1 MIVVVSD
8 TSAISSLLQI
18 GEIEILRQLYGQILI
33 PEAVRAELKRSHA
46 QIPGFIQTESVSPS
60 PALQARLKSLDIG
73 EAYAIT
79 LAEQIHADL
88 LLIDEK
94 KGRAAAARA
103 GIQYMGLA
111 GALIEAKRKG
121 IISSLADILEYLT
134 VDAGFRLSLPIRT
147 AILKAVGE

>member
-1 MIVVVSD
+1 M
-8 TSAISSLLQI
+8 L
-18 GEIEILRQLYGQILI
+18 
-33 PEAVRAELKRSHA
+33 
-46 QIPGFIQTESVSPS
+46 PS
-60 PALQARLKSLDIG
+60 PALLARLKTLDIG

-94 KGRAAAARA
+94 KGRAAAASA

-121 IISSLADILEYLT
+121 IISRLADILERMT
-134 VDAGFRLSLPIRT
+134 EDAGFRLSLPIRK
-147 AILKAVGE
+147 AILASAGE